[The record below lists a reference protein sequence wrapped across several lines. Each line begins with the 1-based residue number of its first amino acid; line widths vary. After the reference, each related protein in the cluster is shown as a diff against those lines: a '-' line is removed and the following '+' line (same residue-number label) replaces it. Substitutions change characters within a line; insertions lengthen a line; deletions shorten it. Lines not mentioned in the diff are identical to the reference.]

1 MVVTAGLLLQVVVT
15 GLATGAAYGLVAAG
29 FVLVFRLTGIL
40 HFAHGDVLGAS
51 LFIGLLVAGS
61 GNYPGVAAIAFVVAA
76 AGSALLYLVVLRPA
90 FRRRAELG
98 WIGGA
103 VAAAFAID
111 ATLVAAFPRAAY
123 VFPDLAAFDRFR
135 TWQLGGGAS
144 LPARTV
150 FVLGAGLAVA
160 GLADLLLT
168 RSRFGLGLRAV
179 ADDPTAAALSGI
191 RVDRVVA
198 GAFAVAGVLA
208 VVAGLV
214 VVPATTLAPH
224 TGLLL
229 GLKGIVAALLAGLV
243 SPRRAFVAGLVVGV
257 FEGVVVVTLHLPA
270 WRDVAPLLAVVVFL
284 AVRPPAL
291 AREAV
296 E

>member
-1 MVVTAGLLLQVVVT
+1 MTAGLLLQVVVT

-40 HFAHGDVLGAS
+40 QFAHGDLLGAS
-51 LFIGLLVAGS
+51 LFVGLMVAGS
-61 GNYPGVAAIAFVVAA
+61 GNYLGVTAIALAVAAV
-76 AGSALLYLVVLRPA
+76 GGALLYVVVLRPA

-98 WIGGA
+98 WIGAA

-123 VFPDLAAFDRFR
+123 VFPDLASFDRFR
-135 TWQLGGGAS
+135 PWQLGGGAS
-144 LPARTV
+144 LPVRTV
-150 FVLGAGLAVA
+150 FVLAAGLVVA
-160 GLADLLLT
+160 ALADLLLT
-168 RSRFGLGLRAV
+168 RTRFGLGLRAV
-179 ADDPTAAALSGI
+179 ADDPVAAALSGV

-198 GAFAVAGVLA
+198 AAFAVAGALA

-214 VVPATTLAPH
+214 VVPATTLAPQ

-229 GLKGIVAALLAGLV
+229 GLKGIVAALLAGLL
-243 SPRRAFVAGLVVGV
+243 SPRRAFAAGLVVGV
-257 FEGVVVVTLHLPA
+257 LEGVVVVTLHLPA
-270 WRDVAPLLAVVVFL
+270 WRDVAPLLAVVLFL